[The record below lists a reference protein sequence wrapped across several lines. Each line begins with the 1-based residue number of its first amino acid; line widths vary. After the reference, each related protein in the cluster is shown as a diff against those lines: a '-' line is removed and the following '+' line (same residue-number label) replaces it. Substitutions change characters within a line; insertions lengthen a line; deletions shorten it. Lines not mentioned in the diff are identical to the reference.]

1 MKKLSK
7 LSKRIDGQ
15 PMFKLLD
22 KVKKLEQ
29 EGRDIIH
36 FEIGDPDFET
46 PENIAN
52 AGINAIKNGSTHYT
66 SSFGLTEFR
75 QKICETTEKS
85 RGFKPDLNQV
95 LVTPGANIAIFYAI
109 SCVVDPGEEIIVPD
123 PGFPTYYSTIKMCDV
138 IPVRVPLLESN
149 KFRMNPKDIEN
160 SITEKTRMIIIN
172 SPQNPTGSV
181 MTEEEIKMTYDI
193 AKKHDLFLYSDE
205 IYARMIYKD
214 STFSS
219 PSRYDKCQEHTI
231 ISNGFSK
238 AFAMTGWRLGAL
250 IGPETI
256 IERMAALLETTS
268 SCVPPFIQKAGIEA
282 IKGDQTSVKKM
293 YSEFKQ
299 RRDILVDGLNS
310 INGISCVKPFGA
322 FYVFANIKDT
332 KMSSEEFANY
342 ILDNALVAVLPGTD
356 FGESGEGYVRLCY
369 ATSQNNILEAL
380 KRIKISL
387 DKLQV

>member
-1 MKKLSK
+1 MTKDEL
-7 LSKRIDGQ
+7 KR
-15 PMFKLLD
+15 
-22 KVKKLEQ
+22 V
-29 EGRDIIH
+29 
-36 FEIGDPDFET
+36 
-46 PENIAN
+46 
-52 AGINAIKNGSTHYT
+52 
-66 SSFGLTEFR
+66 
-75 QKICETTEKS
+75 
-85 RGFKPDLNQV
+85 
-95 LVTPGANIAIFYAI
+95 
-109 SCVVDPGEEIIVPD
+109 
-123 PGFPTYYSTIKMCDV
+123 
-138 IPVRVPLLESN
+138 
-149 KFRMNPKDIEN
+149 
-160 SITEKTRMIIIN
+160 
-172 SPQNPTGSV
+172 
-181 MTEEEIKMTYDI
+181 YDI
-193 AKKHDLFLYSDE
+193 AKKYDLYLYSDE
-205 IYARMIYKD
+205 IYARMMYENIE
-214 STFSS
+214 FHS
-219 PSRYDKCQEHTI
+219 PSIYDKCDERTI

-250 IGPETI
+250 IGPESV
-256 IERMAALLETTS
+256 IERMATLLETTS

>member
-1 MKKLSK
+1 MKKLSE

-22 KVKKLEQ
+22 KVKKLEH

-46 PENIAN
+46 PENIVD
-52 AGINAIKNGSTHYT
+52 AGIDAIKNGFTHYT
-66 SSFGLTEFR
+66 SSFGLKEFR
-75 QKICETTEKS
+75 QKICETTERS
-85 RGFKPDLNQV
+85 RGFKPNLNQV

-109 SCVVDPGEEIIVPD
+109 SCIVDPGEEVIVPD
-123 PGFPTYYSTIKMCDV
+123 PGFPTYYSIIKMCNV
-138 IPVRVPLLESN
+138 VPVRVPLLESN

-160 SITEKTRMIIIN
+160 SITEKTRMIVIN

-193 AKKHDLFLYSDE
+193 AKKYDLFVYSDE

-214 STFSS
+214 SVFSS
-219 PSRYDKCQEHTI
+219 PSIFDKCLERTI

-250 IGPETI
+250 IGPESV
-256 IERMAALLETTS
+256 IERMATLLETTS